1 MRALL
6 ATTNAH
12 KASELRALLGFEIDA
27 QGVDVEETG
36 ETFAENAMLKARA
49 AAALAADDEIAL
61 GEDSGIAVV
70 ALGGE
75 PGIRS
80 ARFAGPDDA
89 GRRRALLARM
99 DGVEDRRAAYVCALA
114 AVLPDGR
121 ELVVEGRLEGSAR
134 RGRAR
139 LRRLRLRPDLRARGR
154 AVDGRRARAGAQG
167 RDLPPGA
174 RGSAA
179 RPRARAGHRMTLL
192 AAAAIVTALV
202 GLPAGTTTLP
212 PGAVP
217 PSAHVQVLD
226 RQLGIVAVELP
237 RKGSARALARLRAA
251 PGVREV
257 DIPQA
262 AGGLA
267 AGCTFDT
274 PSEPATSSKA
284 STQWQKTIAL
294 SGHNAAGFTV
304 GIPDTGADLGRL
316 GGTRDRL
323 ITQNFT
329 VGNGVGDVI
338 DHGTEIASLIG
349 ADRPDLGIRGVAP
362 DVGLA
367 IARIATKDNC
377 GPGLIAINLV
387 KAFDWFRQIGDVNIV
402 NVSATLQPNAL
413 LRQSLRAL
421 QQTGTLVVAATGN
434 DRTPGT
440 DDVPSRR
447 AARARGGGARSRQ
460 HDARSGRTRVAGR
473 SSTSS
478 HPRSARAWSSRA
490 GSPRTQQTSV
500 TPGEAKGGT
509 SFAAPLVTGAAALV
523 WARHPAWDA
532 SRVAAALMLS
542 ATRLKGARP
551 NPNSGYGRLDVKA
564 ALHTTPPADLDEPND
579 WSTAARGLPLL
590 PHGRPLAASVGG
602 SNDPIDAYPI
612 ATTGKLTVRV
622 VGGGARAGLR
632 AARGLDRRD
641 RQHEG
646 QRDRVRRDGHL
657 RRSLAGAEGAAC
669 RQLVRRRDGEGRDSA
684 RALHVPRRLRRGAQ
698 EWPSSSSAR
707 TLSSTTSGRPRP
719 YHQLISAPS
728 ITMLPI
734 R

>member
-1 MRALL
+1 
-6 ATTNAH
+6 
-12 KASELRALLGFEIDA
+12 
-27 QGVDVEETG
+27 
-36 ETFAENAMLKARA
+36 
-49 AAALAADDEIAL
+49 
-61 GEDSGIAVV
+61 
-70 ALGGE
+70 
-75 PGIRS
+75 
-80 ARFAGPDDA
+80 
-89 GRRRALLARM
+89 
-99 DGVEDRRAAYVCALA
+99 
-114 AVLPDGR
+114 
-121 ELVVEGRLEGSAR
+121 
-134 RGRAR
+134 
-139 LRRLRLRPDLRARGR
+139 
-154 AVDGRRARAGAQG
+154 
-167 RDLPPGA
+167 
-174 RGSAA
+174 
-179 RPRARAGHRMTLL
+179 MTLL
-192 AAAAIVTALV
+192 AAAAIVTAMV

-226 RQLGIVAVELP
+226 PQLGIVAVELP

-257 DIPQA
+257 DIPHA

-284 STQWQKTIAL
+284 STQWQKAIAL

-316 GGTRDRL
+316 GGSRDRL
-323 ITQNFT
+323 ITQNIT

-367 IARIATKDNC
+367 IARIGTKDNC

-387 KAFDWFRQIGDVNIV
+387 KAFNWFRRIGDVNIV

-440 DDVPSRR
+440 TTFPAGEPHVL
-447 AARARGGGARSRQ
+447 GVGALEAGSTTKVW
-460 HDARSGRTRVAGR
+460 ANSGRGSFVDLVAPAFGSGVVI
-473 SSTSS
+473 SSGVA
-478 HPRSARAWSSRA
+478 PD
-490 GSPRTQQTSV
+490 QQTSV

-622 VGGGARAGLR
+622 SAAAPVQAYVLRAGAIGAIDSTKGNAIAS
-632 AARGLDRRD
+632 AATATY
-641 RQHEG
+641 
-646 QRDRVRRDGHL
+646 DG
-657 RRSLAGAEGAAC
+657 RSPVLK
-669 RQLVRRRDGEGRDSA
+669 
-684 RALHVPRRLRRGAQ
+684 VPRAGNWFVVVTAKGATAPLRYTFRVG
-698 EWPSSSSAR
+698 
-707 TLSSTTSGRPRP
+707 
-719 YHQLISAPS
+719 
-728 ITMLPI
+728 
-734 R
+734 